1 MNEAFRSAE
10 NIRISTRNSYLK
22 LSHHFRKTSTG
33 QNGLSYLG
41 PLFGKEFQKFWRK
54 PKMWI
59 LSNIRWNTT
68 MRVISLIQIYE
79 IVVDWIIFGYHK
91 EHFFL
96 VKVGLS
102 PSKKMCVIC
111 FTESPSETIKNAFY
125 LILKALFVLEILKFL
140 LWLFVPVEKTAL
152 YSTSYLF
159 FEFWL
164 VDIWF
169 FCWLTS
175 STCCN
180 LTWKCTP
187 VKYKKR

>member
-1 MNEAFRSAE
+1 
-10 NIRISTRNSYLK
+10 
-22 LSHHFRKTSTG
+22 
-33 QNGLSYLG
+33 
-41 PLFGKEFQKFWRK
+41 
-54 PKMWI
+54 MWI

-91 EHFFL
+91 EHFFP

-111 FTESPSETIKNAFY
+111 FTESPSETIKNAFS
-125 LILKALFVLEILKFL
+125 LILKALFVLKIFKFL

-164 VDIWF
+164 VHTWF
-169 FCWLTS
+169 FADWRHQRAVTWLENVRQSNIRRGKKLGFQLSISKFMTS
-175 STCCN
+175 QHG
-180 LTWKCTP
+180 
-187 VKYKKR
+187 